1 MQWELKMTIVLVI
14 LPEQISSVTELHI
27 ATDADIVIDTIKNI
41 LFDLKEPD
49 LIPLWKQY
57 IFKDC
62 VFYDENGRSMS
73 LMTKHYHQTTP

>member
-49 LIPLWKQY
+49 LIPL
-57 IFKDC
+57 
-62 VFYDENGRSMS
+62 
-73 LMTKHYHQTTP
+73 